1 MELKV
6 YLRPVL
12 KWWWLLALAT
22 LLAVSASYIVAR
34 RQPPVYQSR
43 TTLVAGSAI
52 FASNPNSGE
61 LFLNQQL
68 ASFYAELAS
77 RDPVR
82 NATREALEL
91 SFLPPYTARPL
102 PNSQFI
108 EIVVTDTDP
117 LRAQVVARELA
128 DQLIKQ
134 TPANDD
140 DNQERQAFIERQ
152 LQTLEAR
159 ITEIQTEL
167 IAKQNE
173 LATLTSAREISETE
187 NEIATLERN
196 LSDYRSDYS
205 SLLDNSTRGAVN
217 TLSILEAANPP
228 RQPVGPSSITMVI
241 LSAAVAF
248 SIAAAAAYILEYLDD
263 TLKLPE
269 DITRLIDLPIIG
281 YISDVEKE
289 EYLGAYVTK
298 HPRSAVAEAF
308 RALRTDL
315 EYSSVDKPIETIL
328 ITSPDMAAGK
338 TSIAINLAV
347 VLAQSGKRVVLIDG
361 DLRKPSVHRSLGLS
375 NHRGLADIFRGNL
388 DIHHVVTNWKDG
400 NLSVLTSGGQPPNPT
415 ELLGSKKMD
424 QILADLKEQADVLVI
439 DGPPF
444 LVTDA
449 TILSTKVD
457 GVVLVC
463 RYGHTRRNVAL
474 NTVKQLHRVDAR
486 VLGVVLN
493 RIPRAREELF
503 GIYNYY
509 YREYYAQEG
518 EEIAAPLN
526 GRSWLSRIIRRKSE
540 PVLEHPKSK
549 DTAE

>member
-22 LLAVSASYIVAR
+22 LLAASASYLVAR

-68 ASFYAELAS
+68 ASFYAELAL

-82 NATREALEL
+82 NATIDALGL

-108 EIVVTDTDP
+108 EIVVTDTNP
-117 LRAQVVARELA
+117 QRAQAVARELA

-140 DNQERQAFIERQ
+140 DDQERQSFIESQ
-152 LQTLEAR
+152 LRTLEAR
-159 ITEIQTEL
+159 ITEIQSEL
-167 IAKQNE
+167 IEKQKE
-173 LATLTSAREISETE
+173 LATLTSAREISVTE
-187 NEIATLERN
+187 NEIASLERS

-217 TLSILEAANPP
+217 TLSILESANLP
-228 RQPVGPSSITMVI
+228 RQPVGPSSMTMVI

-269 DITRLIDLPIIG
+269 DITRLVDLPVIG

-289 EYLGAYVTK
+289 DYLGAYVTK

-315 EYSSVDKPIETIL
+315 EFSGVDEPLGTL
-328 ITSPDMAAGK
+328 LVTSPDMAAGK

-361 DLRKPSVHRSLGLS
+361 DLRKPSIHRSLGLS
-375 NHRGLADIFRGNL
+375 NHRGLADVFRGNL
-388 DIHHVVTNWKDG
+388 DVHQVVTNWKDG
-400 NLSVLTSGGQPPNPT
+400 NLSILTSGGQPPNPT

-424 QILADLKEQADVLVI
+424 QILESVKEQADIVVI

-444 LVTDA
+444 VVSDA
-449 TILSTKVD
+449 TILATKVD
-457 GVVLVC
+457 GVLLVY
-463 RYGHTRRNVAL
+463 RYGHTRRNVAI
-474 NTVKQLHRVDAR
+474 NTAKQLRRVGAR
-486 VLGVVLN
+486 TLGVVLN

-503 GIYNYY
+503 GMYNYY
-509 YREYYAQEG
+509 YREYYTQEG
-518 EEIAAPLN
+518 EEIAAPVN
-526 GRSWLSRIIRRKSE
+526 GRSWLSRIIRRKPGQMPE
-540 PVLEHPKSK
+540 RPKAK
-549 DTAE
+549 DAVE